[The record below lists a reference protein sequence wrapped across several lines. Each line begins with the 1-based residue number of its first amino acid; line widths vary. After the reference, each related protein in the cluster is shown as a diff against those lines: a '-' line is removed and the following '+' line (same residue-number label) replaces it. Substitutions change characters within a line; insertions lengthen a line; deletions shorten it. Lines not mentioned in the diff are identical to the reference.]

1 MNVKIDSV
9 TRVCIDVIEK
19 LAEERARKSPI
30 KETDQY
36 RRSCLCC
43 RRTRPTGA
51 GPGARTIY
59 CALHRK
65 ELWPVIEEV
74 YHYEKIF
81 GEWKPTRIKRGRW
94 LTCDAF
100 EKSSDC

>member
-1 MNVKIDSV
+1 MMRIDSA
-9 TRVCIDVIEK
+9 TRVCLHIIEA

-30 KETDQY
+30 KETDKY
-36 RRSCLCC
+36 SHSCLCC
-43 RRTRPTGA
+43 RRARPSNAVMG
-51 GPGARTIY
+51 RTIY
-59 CALHRK
+59 CMLHRK
-65 ELWPVIEEV
+65 ELWPVLGEV

-81 GEWKPTRIKRGRW
+81 GERVPTKLKRGRW

>member
-1 MNVKIDSV
+1 MMRIDSA
-9 TRVCIDVIEK
+9 TRVCLHIIEA

-30 KETDQY
+30 KETDKYSQ
-36 RRSCLCC
+36 SCLCC
-43 RRTRPTGA
+43 RRARPSNAVMG
-51 GPGARTIY
+51 GTIY
-59 CALHRK
+59 CMLHRK
-65 ELWPVIEEV
+65 ELWPVIEQI